1 MFNRY
6 GILFMLHLKHTDFK
20 FLFPSYLSEAPY
32 RVLRFHPTG
41 EGRHC
46 IRYTGL
52 LLSHAESQVP
62 K

>member
-1 MFNRY
+1 MFNSNA
-6 GILFMLHLKHTDFK
+6 ILFTLHLKHTDFK
-20 FLFPSYLSEAPY
+20 CHFPSYLSEAPH

-41 EGRHC
+41 EGRHR
-46 IRYTGL
+46 IRYTVL